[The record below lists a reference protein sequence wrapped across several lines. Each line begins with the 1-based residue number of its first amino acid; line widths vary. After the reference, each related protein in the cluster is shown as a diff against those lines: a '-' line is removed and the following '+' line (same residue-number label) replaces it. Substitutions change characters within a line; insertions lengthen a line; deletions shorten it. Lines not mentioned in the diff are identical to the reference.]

1 MTHDDPELAVPLN
14 QNPPVVLAIRG
25 DDELAGNEPTT
36 TSTYA
41 APVESDPL
49 APLPKQPT
57 DPFLSASGA
66 PLSNQNAAPA
76 ATQSGVA
83 TALAYNNHVALD
95 GVSGME
101 VDSEV
106 SDSDSALG
114 DSFYGYNLT
123 NLSLD
128 LANIV

>member
-1 MTHDDPELAVPLN
+1 MTHDDTELAVPLN

-25 DDELAGNEPTT
+25 EDELEGNQAAT
-36 TSTYA
+36 TSTHA

-49 APLPKQPT
+49 APLPQQPT
-57 DPFLSASGA
+57 DPFLSSSGA

-76 ATQSGVA
+76 ATQSDVA
-83 TALAYNNHVALD
+83 TALVYNNHVALD

-123 NLSLD
+123 NL
-128 LANIV
+128 